1 MSQDFFLLNRAHQ
14 IDRLYGTT
22 SDKKIQRPTE
32 KSLTRLPE
40 RTQALYQLLDSI
52 CEIAGRES
60 VGEQATLNDSQRATL
75 EEFEKAVVRDRF
87 AADEVVKESAVQVIR
102 AIFADAAYFSGLKP
116 LPQYTEKF
124 PYELLFPS
132 WLNLL
137 SAVMMP
143 RAGTTNRARLEGP
156 QQVELFRYLAA
167 CPVAKSEC
175 GEDYVGYL
183 TFIAS
188 RFDAPQCEQML
199 QRTVDLVVKYGA
211 PIVQTLKRLDE
222 STTDGNVLKQR
233 FGDYLTV
240 KYSLD
245 EWDAKKE
252 FPIMEARPDDRPL
265 PAVLKSK
272 LIELES
278 GEDYD
283 TYCGLL
289 HNTAAVVISNQ
300 PISIDITMAMSK
312 KPSYLPQLMQ
322 WIVTTSSPPKLLPE
336 TSQTLLAAAIT
347 LEAPDEDR
355 IDLSRMDNFVKR
367 IVSRSGGIGEGATEF
382 FNQQFLAGADNRKAL
397 LEACDAAPKLQKI
410 AAMLL
415 ERAGKTDSNE
425 KFINLLSCV
434 TVLDQLPSSLEAQVS
449 LNALQSVIDNRS
461 IGNKELHDIISD
473 LQKNIGTALQALA
486 SPLSVAAEKSERL
499 VTLYLTLNEVG
510 QTLFHSGKV
519 DNFSVVRAK
528 YSRLS
533 NLDG

>member
-14 IDRLYGTT
+14 VNRLYGTT
-22 SDKKIQRPTE
+22 SEKKIQRPTE
-32 KSLTRLPE
+32 RNLARLPE
-40 RTQALYQLLDSI
+40 RTRALYQLMDSI

-60 VGEQATLNDSQRATL
+60 VGEQATLSDAQRVIL

-87 AADEVVKESAVQVIR
+87 APEEVVKDSAVQVIR
-102 AIFADAAYFSGLKP
+102 AIYADAAYFSGLKP

-167 CPVAKSEC
+167 CGVAKGEC
-175 GEDYVGYL
+175 GEDYVGFL

-199 QRTVDLVVKYGA
+199 QRVIELVAKHGEL
-211 PIVQTLKRLDE
+211 IVRTLKRLDDI
-222 STTDGNVLKQR
+222 TTDGNLLKQR

-245 EWDAKKE
+245 EWEAKTE
-252 FPIMEARPDDRPL
+252 FPITAEQPDVRPL
-265 PAVLKSK
+265 PAPLKKK
-272 LIELES
+272 LDELEN

-283 TYCGLL
+283 TYCDLL
-289 HNTAAVVISNQ
+289 HSTAAVVNSNQ
-300 PISIDITMAMSK
+300 PLSIDITMALAK
-312 KPSYLPQLMQ
+312 KPTFLPNILH
-322 WIVTTSSPPKLLPE
+322 WIVPSSNPPKLLPE
-336 TSQTLLAAAIT
+336 ASQAMLATVIV
-347 LEAPDEDR
+347 LEEPNEDR
-355 IDLSRMDNFVKR
+355 IDVPRIENFVKR
-367 IVSRSGGIGEGATEF
+367 VVSRAGGIGEASTEF
-382 FNQQFLAGADNRKAL
+382 FKQQFLVGADNRNTL
-397 LEACDAAPKLQKI
+397 LDACDSDLKLQKI
-410 AAMLL
+410 AAMLQD
-415 ERAGKTDSNE
+415 RAGKTDSNE
-425 KFINLLSCV
+425 KFIHLLSCV
-434 TVLDQLPSSLEAQVS
+434 TVLDQLPLSLEAQVS
-449 LNALQSVIDNRS
+449 LSALQAVIDNRS
-461 IGNKELHDIISD
+461 IGNKELQDIIRD
-473 LQKNIGTALQALA
+473 LQKNIATALQTLA
-486 SPLSVAAEKSERL
+486 SPLSVATEKSERL

-510 QTLFHSGKV
+510 QTLFHSGKA

-533 NLDG
+533 NLE

>member
-14 IDRLYGTT
+14 INRLYGAT
-22 SDKKIQRPTE
+22 SDKKIQRPAE
-32 KSLTRLPE
+32 RNFARLPD
-40 RTQALYQLLDSI
+40 RSQTLYQMLDSI
-52 CEIAGRES
+52 CEIASRES
-60 VGEQATLNDSQRATL
+60 VGEEAALTDIQRSIL
-75 EEFEKAVVRDRF
+75 EEFEKSVVRDRF
-87 AADEVVKESAVQVIR
+87 ASDEVVKDSAVLVIR

-143 RAGTTNRARLEGP
+143 RAGTSNKARLEGP

-167 CPVAKSEC
+167 CTVAKGEC
-175 GEDYVGYL
+175 GEDYVGFL

-188 RFDAPQCEQML
+188 RFDAPLCEQML
-199 QRTVDLVVKYGA
+199 QRAIDLVVKHGDS
-211 PIVQTLKRLDE
+211 IVRTLKRLDE
-222 STTDGNVLKQR
+222 STTDGNSLKQR
-233 FGDYLTV
+233 FGDYLIV

-245 EWDAKKE
+245 EWEAKTE
-252 FPIMEARPDDRPL
+252 FSITVERPDVRPL
-265 PAVLKSK
+265 PAPLKKK
-272 LIELES
+272 LSDLEN

-283 TYCGLL
+283 TFCDLL
-289 HNTAAVVISNQ
+289 HNTAAVVDSNQ
-300 PISIDITMAMSK
+300 PISIDISIAMAK
-312 KPSYLPQLMQ
+312 KPTYLPQLLH
-322 WIVTTSSPPKLLPE
+322 WIVQNSNPPKLLSE
-336 TSQTLLAAAIT
+336 ASQAMLATAIV
-347 LEAPDEDR
+347 LEEADEDR
-355 IDLSRMDNFVKR
+355 IDVPRIENFVKR
-367 IVSRSGGIGEGATEF
+367 VVSRTGGIGEGATEF
-382 FNQQFLAGADNRKAL
+382 FKQQFLVGADNRKTL
-397 LEACDAAPKLQKI
+397 LDACDSEIKLQKI
-410 AAMLL
+410 AAVLQ

-449 LNALQSVIDNRS
+449 LNALQAVIDNRS
-461 IGNKELHDIISD
+461 IGNKELQDIIRD
-473 LQKNIGTALQALA
+473 LQKNISTALQALA
-486 SPLSVAAEKSERL
+486 SPLSMAAEKSERL

-533 NLDG
+533 NLD

>member
-14 IDRLYGTT
+14 INRLYGTT
-22 SDKKIQRPTE
+22 SDKKIQSPAE
-32 KSLTRLPE
+32 KNLARLPE
-40 RTQALYQLLDSI
+40 RTRALYRSLDSI
-52 CEIAGRES
+52 CEIASRES
-60 VGEQATLNDSQRATL
+60 VGEEATLNDAQRAIL

-87 AADEVVKESAVQVIR
+87 ASDEVVKDSAVQVIR

-143 RAGTTNRARLEGP
+143 RSGTTNRARLEGP

-167 CPVAKSEC
+167 CAVAKGEF
-175 GEDYVGYL
+175 GEDYVGFL

-199 QRTVDLVVKYGA
+199 QRTVDLVVKHGDV
-211 PIVQTLKRLDE
+211 IVRTLKRLDE

-233 FGDYLTV
+233 FGDYLV
-240 KYSLD
+240 VRYSLD
-245 EWDAKKE
+245 ECDSITE
-252 FPIMEARPDDRPL
+252 FPIMAERPDVRPL
-265 PAVLKSK
+265 PGPLKKK
-272 LIELES
+272 LVELES

-283 TYCGLL
+283 TFCNLL
-289 HNTAAVVISNQ
+289 NNTAAVVNSNQ
-300 PISIDITMAMSK
+300 PISIDVTMAISK
-312 KPSYLPQLMQ
+312 KPTYLPQILQ
-322 WIVTTSSPPKLLPE
+322 WIVPNSNPPKLLPE
-336 TSQTLLAAAIT
+336 ASQSLLAAAIT
-347 LEAPDEDR
+347 LEEPTEDR
-355 IDLSRMDNFVKR
+355 IDLPRMENFVKR
-367 IVSRSGGIGEGATEF
+367 IVARAGGIGEAATEF
-382 FNQQFLAGADNRKAL
+382 FKEQFLVGADNRKTL
-397 LEACDAAPKLQKI
+397 LDACDSEIKLQKI
-410 AAMLL
+410 ASMIQY
-415 ERAGKTDSNE
+415 RAGKTDSNQ

-461 IGNKELHDIISD
+461 IGNKELQDIIGD

-533 NLDG
+533 NLE

>member
-14 IDRLYGTT
+14 IHRLYGTT
-22 SDKKIQRPTE
+22 SDKKIQRPAD
-32 KSLTRLPE
+32 KNLAKLPE
-40 RTQALYQLLDSI
+40 RTQGLYQLLDSI
-52 CEIAGRES
+52 CEIASRES
-60 VGEQATLNDSQRATL
+60 IGEQATLNEAQREIL

-87 AADEVVKESAVQVIR
+87 ASDEVVKDSAVNVIR

-167 CPVAKSEC
+167 CDVVKGEC
-175 GEDYVGYL
+175 GEDYVGLL
-183 TFIAS
+183 TFMAS

-199 QRTVDLVVKYGA
+199 QRAVDLVVKHGEL
-211 PIVQTLKRLDE
+211 IVRTLKRLDDC
-222 STTDGNVLKQR
+222 TTDGNVLKQR

-240 KYSLD
+240 KHSLYD
-245 EWDAKKE
+245 LEEKTE
-252 FPIMEARPDDRPL
+252 FAIMEGRPDGRPL
-265 PAVLKSK
+265 PAPLKKK
-272 LIELES
+272 LEELEC

-283 TYCGLL
+283 TYCQLL
-289 HNTAAVVISNQ
+289 HYTAALVNSNQ
-300 PISIDITMAMSK
+300 PMSIDITMALAK
-312 KPSYLPQLMQ
+312 KSTYIPQIIQ
-322 WIVTTSSPPKLLPE
+322 WIVPVTNPPKLLPE
-336 TSQTLLAAAIT
+336 ASQSLLAAAIT
-347 LEAPDEDR
+347 AEEPIEDR
-355 IDLSRMDNFVKR
+355 IDVPRIENFVKR
-367 IVSRSGGIGEGATEF
+367 IVLRAGGIGEGATEF

-397 LEACDAAPKLQKI
+397 LDACDSDLKLQKI
-410 AAMLL
+410 AAMLQD
-415 ERAGKTDSNE
+415 RAGKTDSNE

-461 IGNKELHDIISD
+461 IGNKELHDIIGD
-473 LQKNIGTALQALA
+473 LQKNIGIALQALA

-533 NLDG
+533 NLD

>member
-14 IDRLYGTT
+14 INRLYGTT
-22 SDKKIQRPTE
+22 SDKKIQRPAE
-32 KSLTRLPE
+32 KNLARLPE
-40 RTQALYQLLDSI
+40 RTRSLYQLMDSI

-60 VGEQATLNDSQRATL
+60 VGEQATLSESQRAIL
-75 EEFEKAVVRDRF
+75 EEFERAVVRDRF

-102 AIFADAAYFSGLKP
+102 SIFADAAYFSGLKP

-124 PYELLFPS
+124 CYELLFPS

-156 QQVELFRYLAA
+156 QQVELFRYLADCA
-167 CPVAKSEC
+167 VAKGKY
-175 GEDYVGYL
+175 GEDYVGFL

-199 QRTVDLVVKYGA
+199 QRTVDLVTRHGDS
-211 PIVQTLKRLDE
+211 IVRTLKRLDE
-222 STTDGNVLKQR
+222 STTDGNLLKQR

-240 KYSLD
+240 KYSQD
-245 EWDAKKE
+245 EWEGKSE
-252 FPIMEARPDDRPL
+252 FAISADQPDTRPL
-265 PAVLKSK
+265 PAPLKKK
-272 LIELES
+272 LEEFET
-278 GEDYD
+278 GEDD
-283 TYCGLL
+283 DAFCDLL
-289 HNTAAVVISNQ
+289 HSTAAIVISNQ
-300 PISIDITMAMSK
+300 PISIDTTMVLSK
-312 KPSYLPQLMQ
+312 KPTYVPKILQ
-322 WIVTTSSPPKLLPE
+322 WIVLNSNPPKLLPE
-336 TSQTLLAAAIT
+336 ASQTLLAAAIN
-347 LEAPDEDR
+347 LEEPNEDR
-355 IDLSRMDNFVKR
+355 IDVPRMENFVKH
-367 IVSRSGGIGEGATEF
+367 IVSRAGGIGEAATEY

-397 LEACDAAPKLQKI
+397 LDACDSDVKLQKF

-415 ERAGKTDSNE
+415 DRAGKTDSTE

-434 TVLDQLPSSLEAQVS
+434 TVLDQTPSSIEAQVS

-461 IGNKELHDIISD
+461 IGNKELHDIIGD

-533 NLDG
+533 NLE

>member
-14 IDRLYGTT
+14 INRLYGTT
-22 SDKKIQRPTE
+22 SDKKIQRPAE
-32 KSLTRLPE
+32 KNLARLPE
-40 RTQALYQLLDSI
+40 RTQSLYQILDSV
-52 CEIAGRES
+52 CEIASRES
-60 VGEQATLNDSQRATL
+60 VGEQATLNEAQRAIMQ
-75 EEFEKAVVRDRF
+75 EFEKAIVRDRF

-137 SAVMMP
+137 SAVMLP

-167 CPVAKSEC
+167 CPIAKGEC
-175 GEDYVGYL
+175 GEDYVGFL

-199 QRTVDLVVKYGA
+199 QRTIDVVVKYGE
-211 PIVQTLKRLDE
+211 PVVLTLKRLDE

-240 KYSLD
+240 KYSLE
-245 EWDAKKE
+245 EWDTKTE
-252 FPIMEARPDDRPL
+252 FPIMDARPDDRPL

-272 LIELES
+272 LMELES
-278 GEDYD
+278 SEDYD
-283 TYCGLL
+283 TYCSLL
-289 HNTAAVVISNQ
+289 HTTAAVVISNQ
-300 PISIDITMAMSK
+300 PISIDVTVAMSK
-312 KPSYLPQLMQ
+312 KPSHLPQLLQ
-322 WIVTTSSPPKLLPE
+322 WIVTSSNPPKLLPE
-336 TSQTLLAAAIT
+336 ASQTLLAAAIT
-347 LEAPDEDR
+347 LEEPSEDR
-355 IDLSRMDNFVKR
+355 IDISRIDNFVKR
-367 IVSRSGGIGEGATEF
+367 IVTRAGGIGEGATEF
-382 FNQQFLAGADNRKAL
+382 FNQHFLTDADNRKAVL
-397 LEACDAAPKLQKI
+397 DACDSELKLQKM
-410 AAMLL
+410 ASMLL
-415 ERAGKTDSNE
+415 DRAGKTDSNE

-434 TVLDQLPSSLEAQVS
+434 TVLDQLPTSLEAQVS

-461 IGNKELHDIISD
+461 IGNKELHDIIGD
-473 LQKNIGTALQALA
+473 LQKNIGSALQALA

-510 QTLFHSGKV
+510 QTLYHSGKV

-533 NLDG
+533 NLD

>member
-1 MSQDFFLLNRAHQ
+1 VQ
-14 IDRLYGTT
+14 
-22 SDKKIQRPTE
+22 
-32 KSLTRLPE
+32 
-40 RTQALYQLLDSI
+40 
-52 CEIAGRES
+52 
-60 VGEQATLNDSQRATL
+60 
-75 EEFEKAVVRDRF
+75 DRF

-102 AIFADAAYFSGLKP
+102 AIFADATYFSGLKP

-167 CPVAKSEC
+167 CPIAKGEC
-175 GEDYVGYL
+175 GEAYVGYL

-199 QRTVDLVVKYGA
+199 QRAIDLVIKHGE
-211 PIVQTLKRLDE
+211 PIVRTLRRLDA
-222 STTDGNVLKQR
+222 STTDGNLLKQR

-245 EWDAKKE
+245 EWAKTE
-252 FPIMEARPDDRPL
+252 FPIMESRPDDRPL
-265 PAVLKSK
+265 PAVLKNK
-272 LIELES
+272 LIELEDGADDDS
-278 GEDYD
+278 
-283 TYCGLL
+283 YCNLL
-289 HNTAAVVISNQ
+289 HNTAAIVNSNQ
-300 PISIDITMAMSK
+300 PVSIDITTALSK
-312 KPSYLPQLMQ
+312 KPSVLLQLLQ
-322 WIVTTSSPPKLLPE
+322 WIVLNANPPKLLPE
-336 TSQTLLAAAIT
+336 PSQALLAAAIT
-347 LEAPDEDR
+347 LEEPNDDHV
-355 IDLSRMDNFVKR
+355 DVPRMDNFVKR
-367 IVSRSGGIGEGATEF
+367 IVSRAGGIGEGAAEF
-382 FNQQFLAGADNRKAL
+382 FKQQFLVGADNRKAL
-397 LEACDAAPKLQKI
+397 LDACDSELKLQKMS
-410 AAMLL
+410 AMLL
-415 ERAGKTDSNE
+415 DRAGKTDSNE

-434 TVLDQLPSSLEAQVS
+434 TMLDQLPTSLEAQVS

-461 IGNKELHDIISD
+461 IGNKELHDIIGD
-473 LQKNIGTALQALA
+473 LQKNIGTALQTLA

-510 QTLFHSGKV
+510 QTLVHSGKV

-533 NLDG
+533 HLD